1 MKSRPSPA
9 IEERLKHNPEISVG
23 EVEFSKPPTPDEVF
37 YRITLVPGNI
47 ANCAVEEIVVQCG
60 QIVRRGIISDRDN
73 RLGAE
78 ARLLALM
85 SRRNGTSR

>member
-1 MKSRPSPA
+1 MKYA
-9 IEERLKHNPEISVG
+9 NPFKSSTQAKGGGSSVG
-23 EVEFSKPPTPDEVF
+23 LVELPKPSIQEEVF
-37 YRITLVPGNI
+37 YRIALVPGTI
-47 ANCAVEEIVVQCG
+47 ANCAVEEIVVQG
-60 QIVRRGIISDRDN
+60 EKVVRRGIISDRDN